1 MIMEATNLET
11 PVESITAAE
20 TVVPMVLVDIDSITS
35 FRDLAPI
42 KATASSRNMEGRR
55 ITTESLENDEL
66 GLFKRIM
73 PLLKR
78 EGSFA
83 GGANQAHTVA
93 AYLVWN
99 ASPQLQDMNFTVK
112 DTWGFIHEHLKKKG
126 FEFTGGFVNTAI
138 KQVVRRS

>member
-1 MIMEATNLET
+1 MEATNLET
-11 PVESITAAE
+11 PIENINPVTPE
-20 TVVPMVLVDIDSITS
+20 VPMVMVDIDSITS

-55 ITTESLENDEL
+55 LVTETLENDDLNMVEIL
-66 GLFKRIM
+66 M

-78 EGSFA
+78 EGSYA

-99 ASPQLQDMNFTVK
+99 ASPQLQDMSFTVK

-138 KQVVRRS
+138 KQVVRRA